1 MVASETKILYATL
14 IHFPSA
20 KRMIFH
26 GVLEGVYDRCLKWA
40 YEEAWNDNNPMQH
53 MPEFRTEI
61 VSSASYPVD
70 RENVCFI
77 YFIWKTLME
86 MVLKAGLP
94 LPAALKI
101 LPAIVVKWNRCKG
114 RIDEMTRHLDDMIF
128 KFRRGSAKQ
137 LLVMR
142 ELKKLV
148 LSVYFTKKHCFPK
161 FKAC

>member
-1 MVASETKILYATL
+1 
-14 IHFPSA
+14 
-20 KRMIFH
+20 
-26 GVLEGVYDRCLKWA
+26 
-40 YEEAWNDNNPMQH
+40 
-53 MPEFRTEI
+53 MPEFHTE
-61 VSSASYPVD
+61 VVLPTSYLVD

-128 KFRRGSAKQ
+128 KF
-137 LLVMR
+137 
-142 ELKKLV
+142 
-148 LSVYFTKKHCFPK
+148 
-161 FKAC
+161 